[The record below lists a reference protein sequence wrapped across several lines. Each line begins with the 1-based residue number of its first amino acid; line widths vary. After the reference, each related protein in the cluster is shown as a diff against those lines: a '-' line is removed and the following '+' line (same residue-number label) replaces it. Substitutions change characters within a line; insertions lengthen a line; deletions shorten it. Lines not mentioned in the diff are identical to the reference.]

1 MATTTRGRRTA
12 EPRSKT
18 TPVPDDNEPK
28 GMPTSERFAAEA
40 AHHDIDA
47 TGQTDQIA
55 PTERLRKPPVPSRT
69 TSASSAE
76 AAAKPTSEAV
86 RQEAYAIWIAEG
98 HPHGREHAH
107 WHEAERR
114 LANRLPRK

>member
-28 GMPTSERFAAEA
+28 
-40 AHHDIDA
+40 
-47 TGQTDQIA
+47 GQTDQIA